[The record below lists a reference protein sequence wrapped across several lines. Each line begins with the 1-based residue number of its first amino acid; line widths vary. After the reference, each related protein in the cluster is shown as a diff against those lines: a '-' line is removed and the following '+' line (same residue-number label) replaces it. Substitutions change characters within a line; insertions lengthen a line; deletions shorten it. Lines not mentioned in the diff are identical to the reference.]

1 MTAPRGIGHAL
12 RILPNAQHHPAQP
25 NAQQQPSPVV
35 RRRGV
40 WAFGAITL
48 GIAGST
54 WWPPTSWPGVAEA
67 LAGGETVVPGL
78 GAGVAVAAVLAGA
91 QRGRWACGWLFVA
104 LALLAAGYLHA
115 RVRQADASSLAHVIS
130 MTAGQP
136 PGPLLLQVRGVVV
149 GTPEIGQAPSPL
161 DDWVRPGSGR
171 QPVSPRL
178 RMDVD
183 VTHVA
188 PLGDQ
193 PPRWT
198 PASGLVRVSVPTT
211 PSGGDDRP
219 LTQPPTPGTVVM
231 VSGGLRAV
239 FAAPGPGVRDAAQAL
254 SQDHRVGVLLA
265 ESAGAVRTGTPETW
279 PERVRG
285 AWLGGLHQVRAAAR
299 ATLLPGDGPTE
310 PGRALLAAL
319 VLGVEDPALAEV
331 QTAFAHTGLVHV
343 LSISGFHLA
352 VAVGL
357 MLVALRA
364 VVERP
369 RAEAAAAA
377 LAVLLYVAVVPMST
391 PLLRSALMVLAM
403 LAAEAAGRRYDRL
416 NTLAWVAV
424 AALVWRPWDLFSA
437 GFQLSFGVTAALVAF
452 GPALAARFGTPRR
465 PLRGL
470 LPGPGD
476 QADAARRWAIKSVG
490 GLVVTCTLAWAISL
504 PAVAEHTGRVSLLG
518 VPASAVMIPPIS
530 AALGLGIAGVTLSAV
545 GGLGALLQPLAAA
558 GGVLLWLADELTGWC
573 VVAAQW
579 LDAPWA
585 APPVPLPGP
594 VLTALT
600 TLALWWLARS
610 LARKMPAAVP
620 AAAAALALAMCVAWP
635 TWRTANQPHTL
646 TLTQLAVNAGRCS
659 IITTPEGCVLVDA
672 GSHSAGTA
680 RRLGLDVAR
689 AVQALGGYP
698 VQALV
703 LTAADPTSAA
713 GAVEVVQST
722 GAGLV
727 LVAPAIAELAERV
740 PDSAARR
747 LLEALR
753 ATGARVEVIQPE
765 EMHLVIG
772 RASLHFAPPDRD
784 GRVGVELRTAA
795 HRLQLEQPRRPAAQP
810 TTSTGTTVHADGSL
824 WLHRWIWPGTSPRPA
839 ASMAAP
845 DNIGPTGEGEDR

>member
-1 MTAPRGIGHAL
+1 ML
-12 RILPNAQHHPAQP
+12 YRIVATPQVHPAPP
-25 NAQQQPSPVV
+25 NAQQPAPAVAV

-40 WAFGAITL
+40 WALGAVTL

-54 WWPPTSWPGVAEA
+54 WWPPATWPGVGDA
-67 LAGGETVVPGL
+67 LAGGENVVTVF
-78 GAGVAVAAVLAGA
+78 GAGVAVAAVLAGMM
-91 QRGRWACGWLFVA
+91 RGRWACGWLFVA
-104 LALLAAGYLHA
+104 LALLAAGYLHT
-115 RVRQADASSLAHVIS
+115 RVRQADVHSLAHVLS
-130 MTAGQP
+130 TGAGQT
-136 PGPLLLQVRGVVV
+136 PGPVLLQLRGVVV

-178 RMDVD
+178 RMDVE

-193 PPRWT
+193 LPRWQ

-211 PSGGDDRP
+211 PSGDDGRP

-254 SQDHRVGVLLA
+254 AQDHRVGVLLA
-265 ESAGAVRTGTPETW
+265 ESAEAVLKGTPETW

-285 AWLGGLHQVRAAAR
+285 AWLGGLHQVRSAAR
-299 ATLLPGDGPTE
+299 ATLLPSEAPVE

-319 VLGVEDPALAEV
+319 VLGVEDPSLAEV

-424 AALVWRPWDLFSA
+424 AALAWRPWDLFSA

-452 GPALAARFGTPRR
+452 GPALASRFGTPRR
-465 PLRGL
+465 QLRGL

-476 QADAARRWAIKSVG
+476 QIDAARRWAIKSVG

-504 PAVAEHTGRVSLLG
+504 PAVADHTGRVSLLG

-545 GGLGALLQPLAAA
+545 GGLSALLQPLAAA

-594 VLTALT
+594 VLTALA

-610 LARKMPAAVP
+610 LARKKPAAVP

-635 TWRTANQPHTL
+635 AWRTANQPHTL
-646 TLTQLAVNAGRCS
+646 TVAQLAVNAGRCS
-659 IITTPEGCVLVDA
+659 VITTPEGCVLVDA

-680 RRLGLDVAR
+680 RRLGLDVTR

-698 VQALV
+698 VRALV

-722 GAGLV
+722 GVRLV

-740 PDSAARR
+740 PDSAARP
-747 LLEALR
+747 LLAALR
-753 ATGARVEVIQPE
+753 ATGATVEVIQPE
-765 EMHLVIG
+765 VMHLVVG
-772 RASLHFAPPDRD
+772 RASVHFGHPDRD
-784 GRVGVELRTAA
+784 GRVGVEIRTAT
-795 HRLQLEQPRRPAAQP
+795 HRLRLEQPRRPAAQP
-810 TTSTGTTVHADGSL
+810 SAALGLTVHDNGSL
-824 WLHRWIWPGTSPRPA
+824 RPHRWCWPHVGGPGS

-845 DNIGPTGEGEDR
+845 DPATATSDAEGR